1 MKFNVERLIQI
12 AEPLSEEEIQERKF
26 RRENSEW
33 LKFSASMALKIR
45 KILRQQ
51 GITQLELARR
61 MDTSACQVNKL
72 LSGKANFELKTIFA
86 IQEALH
92 TPLISLA

>member
-1 MKFNVERLIQI
+1 MTFDVDKLIQI
-12 AEPLSEEEIQERKF
+12 AEPLSNEELKERKF
-26 RRENSEW
+26 RRENSDW
-33 LKFSASMALKIR
+33 LKFSASVALKIR

-51 GITQLELARR
+51 GITQLELAKRL
-61 MDTSACQVNKL
+61 DTSACQVNKL

-86 IQEALH
+86 LQKALN